1 MPVTLPT
8 ALTVPPTLILPA
20 VMILP
25 PVTLP
30 VALILL
36 TAEILPPVTL
46 PVADT
51 TPLVRKLPACTLAVT
66 AKLPSVPTVVKLD
79 VVTLELRVDPVIKAA
94 AGDDKTPVNCDP
106 LPIKNCPAMT
116 LATAET
122 LPLPVKTPVT
132 VAPAEV
138 TVTTLATFDALINM
152 EPLVKMVILLVPLE
166 IPETPPAANN

>member
-1 MPVTLPT
+1 MPV
-8 ALTVPPTLILPA
+8 ALTVPPALILPT

-25 PVTLP
+25 PVTSP
-30 VALILL
+30 VALTLF
-36 TAEILPPVTL
+36 TAEILPPSTL
-46 PVADT
+46 PVADI

-66 AKLPSVPTVVKLD
+66 ATLFKVPTVVKLE
-79 VVTLELRVDPVIKAA
+79 VVTLELSVDPVISAA

-106 LPIKNCPAMT
+106 LPMKNCPAMT

-122 LPLPVKTPVT
+122 LPVPVKTPVT
-132 VAPAEV
+132 VAPVDV
-138 TVTTLATFDALINM
+138 TVITLATFDALINM